1 MNGLLRPAGLMATV
15 ALLLLTPLLLLLAL
29 LVLFSLGRPVVFHQ
43 TRAGR
48 GGRAFDMIK
57 FRTMRDEA
65 DARGAPLPDARRV
78 TPVGRFLRRSRLDE
92 LPELINIARGDMDF
106 VGPRPLLPYTIR
118 SMRAD
123 GVTRGLVRPGLTGLA
138 QVSGNTLLTVEEKL
152 RFDLWYVRNRSV
164 ALDAR
169 ILLRTLGVVL
179 AGERRIN
186 WHADQA
192 RPPHWGG

>member
-1 MNGLLRPAGLMATV
+1 MTGALRPAGLVATG

-29 LVLFSLGRPVVFHQ
+29 LVLFGLGRPILFHQ
-43 TRAGR
+43 TRAGQ

-57 FRTMRDEA
+57 FRTMRDRA
-65 DARGAPLPDARRV
+65 DPCAAPLPDAERV
-78 TPVGRFLRRSRLDE
+78 TPVGRFLRRTRLDE
-92 LPELINIARGDMDF
+92 LPELINIVRGDMDF
-106 VGPRPLLPYTIR
+106 IGPRPLLPHTIR

-164 ALDAR
+164 ALDAW

-179 AGERRIN
+179 AGERRVN